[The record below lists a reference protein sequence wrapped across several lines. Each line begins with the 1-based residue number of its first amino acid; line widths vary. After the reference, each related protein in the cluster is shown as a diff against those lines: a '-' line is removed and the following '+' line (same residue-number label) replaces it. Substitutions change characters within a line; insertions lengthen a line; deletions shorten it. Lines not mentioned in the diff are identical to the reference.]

1 MRTLFAALYSRFPF
15 AAFMSGLV
23 MSLAGNLLTGTW
35 PVSQAPA
42 AKIHCAIAFLFASA
56 CLAALHA
63 QFAKID
69 GEIDALLAAGK
80 GYALRV
86 DLLTDLL
93 TARRARIVILAILAV
108 CAVAVAAISFVGV
121 HGTGLADLGGPAKDI
136 ARPKY

>member
-1 MRTLFAALYSRFPF
+1 MLFAALYSRFPF

-42 AKIHCAIAFLFASA
+42 AKIYCAIAFFVASA

-80 GYALRV
+80 GYASRA

-93 TARRARIVILAILAV
+93 TARRARIVIIGIIAV
-108 CAVAVAAISFVGV
+108 CSVAVAAISFLGVGA
-121 HGTGLADLGGPAKDI
+121 TGQVGSPNPANTV
-136 ARPKY
+136 APSTH